1 MNVLGADNTPR
12 VMNLKEVLAAF
23 LDHRNEVLARRT
35 RFRLDKIEKRL
46 DILGGLLIAYLN
58 LDEVIRIIREE
69 DEPKAELI
77 RAFALT
83 DTQAEAILNMRLRH
97 LRRLEEQAIR
107 KENDELTAEQADLR
121 DLLAKPQRLRRVI
134 GAELADVR
142 KEFGGDTA
150 LGKRRTD
157 IGEAPSAVIVP
168 LEAMIE
174 REPITVICSEKG
186 WIRAIKGHLE
196 DISEVR
202 YKEGDSGKFV
212 LNAQTTDKLLVFA
225 TDGHFYTIGCDKLP
239 GGRGHGEP
247 LRLMIDLAN
256 GHDVVTLLVH
266 RPGRRLLVA
275 AESGRGFLVE
285 EEGVLAQTRAGKQI
299 LNLGDGEE
307 AAVCVPVAEGADSLA
322 VIGDNRKLLVFGL
335 DEVPV
340 MTRGRGVILQRYGG
354 KGELADAV
362 TFKLA
367 DGLSWPAGTR
377 TRTETNLT
385 PWHGKRAQAGRLPPG
400 GFPRS
405 NRFT

>member
-1 MNVLGADNTPR
+1 MLV
-12 VMNLKEVLAAF
+12 
-23 LDHRNEVLARRT
+23 RRT

-46 DILGGLLIAYLN
+46 EILGGLLIAYLN

-69 DEPKAELI
+69 DDAKGELI
-77 RAFALT
+77 RVFSLN

-97 LRRLEEQAIR
+97 LRRLEEAAIR
-107 KENDELTAEQADLR
+107 TENAELTAERTDLE
-121 DLLAKPQRLRRVI
+121 DLLATPQRLRKVI
-134 GAELADVR
+134 GAELADIR
-142 KEFGGDTA
+142 KQFGPDTV

-157 IGEAPSAVIVP
+157 IGEVPSAIIVP

-174 REPITVICSEKG
+174 REPVTVICSDKG
-186 WIRAIKGHLE
+186 WIRAVKGHLE

-225 TDGHFYTIGCDKLP
+225 TDGRFYTIGCDKLP

-266 RPGRRLLVA
+266 KPGRRLLVA

-285 EEGVLAQTRAGKQI
+285 EESVIAQTRAGKQI

-307 AAVCVPVAEGADSLA
+307 AAVCVPVADGADSLA

-354 KGELADAV
+354 KGELTDAL

-385 PWHGKRAQAGRLPPG
+385 PWRGKRAQAGRLPPG